1 MNTYEVKF
9 IIKDHYQY
17 TGEDITDYEYI
28 NPFDEG
34 EYTEAENAA
43 EALQIVIEQIAEWYE
58 YNGSM
63 VVNYGG
69 NHILLINPYDEY
81 TEYCRGIAIPISA

>member
-1 MNTYEVKF
+1 MIYEVKF

-28 NPFDEG
+28 NPFDEE

-43 EALQIVIEQIAEWYE
+43 EALQIVIERIADWHE
-58 YNGSM
+58 YNGST
-63 VVNYGG
+63 VVKASG
-69 NHILLINPYDEY
+69 NNLLLINPYDEY

>member
-1 MNTYEVKF
+1 MIYEVKF

-17 TGEDITDYEYI
+17 TGEDITDYEYT
-28 NPFDEG
+28 NPFGSG

-43 EALQIVIEQIAEWYE
+43 EALQIVIEQIVDWHE
-58 YNGSM
+58 YNGST
-63 VVNYGG
+63 VVKASG
-69 NHILLINPYDEY
+69 NNLLLINPYDEY